1 MNKQVDQTNIEDHWV
16 GSFVPEGFTVIRFN
30 CSKVTFTRKWDFEEL
45 GLEADVAARIG
56 TLGRKKMIDPKI
68 PARVRKVFDNTRA
81 FLESVGTKIG
91 DFYVF
96 PVDKARDVTARMEGF
111 QAELH
116 KVKQYII
123 QSYDGLI
130 EDFAREAEDLHPGM
144 GKVIREQ
151 RFSLEYVERQIYFH
165 WERPADMQLSAV
177 NTIFEDLR
185 SRVMDIENRWLD
197 SGGGVIRLNA
207 HTRATL
213 IKLRDWCSSMSLC
226 HAQMGTMVN
235 NINAVIDQLPA
246 TFIRANS
253 YPKEDALIA
262 QLFNQLRHAKKIKQ
276 LERGIREED
285 IFADAL
291 GVTDQEE
298 ASQSNLEA
306 TFGLE
311 VATEVSAPSEFMGV
325 DMTESSVDSGFV
337 GNPDSHQARVA
348 VPEYSM
354 FGGVQETS
362 VAVEP
367 VAVKQKPAP
376 EKARDTE
383 FGFQKFF

>member
-1 MNKQVDQTNIEDHWV
+1 
-16 GSFVPEGFTVIRFN
+16 
-30 CSKVTFTRKWDFEEL
+30 
-45 GLEADVAARIG
+45 
-56 TLGRKKMIDPKI
+56 
-68 PARVRKVFDNTRA
+68 
-81 FLESVGTKIG
+81 
-91 DFYVF
+91 
-96 PVDKARDVTARMEGF
+96 
-111 QAELH
+111 
-116 KVKQYII
+116 
-123 QSYDGLI
+123 
-130 EDFAREAEDLHPGM
+130 
-144 GKVIREQ
+144 
-151 RFSLEYVERQIYFH
+151 
-165 WERPADMQLSAV
+165 
-177 NTIFEDLR
+177 
-185 SRVMDIENRWLD
+185 
-197 SGGGVIRLNA
+197 
-207 HTRATL
+207 
-213 IKLRDWCSSMSLC
+213 
-226 HAQMGTMVN
+226 
-235 NINAVIDQLPA
+235 NAVIDQLPA

-354 FGGVQETS
+354 FGG
-362 VAVEP
+362 
-367 VAVKQKPAP
+367 
-376 EKARDTE
+376 
-383 FGFQKFF
+383 